1 MTAPVRPDHDGR
13 RDRDEEPA
21 ALTIA
26 ARGNGFPGEPT
37 WRGFPAAE
45 AIEDFRLACLAQ
57 AIDERELT
65 IHKQGAA
72 YFHVSGAGHEALLVG
87 LARSL
92 RAGYDWF
99 FPYYRDLAL
108 VLALGV
114 TPYDVLLQCVGAAA
128 DPASG
133 GRQMTAHW
141 GCPEL
146 HIVSQ
151 TSATG
156 SQCLPAIGCAE
167 AGRYIAAHDLT
178 GITAHADE
186 VTFVSLGEG
195 ATSEGEFWESLNTAC
210 RLRLPVV
217 YVVEDNGFAI
227 SVPVADQSPAPVSDL
242 VAGFPGLEVA
252 ELDGCDYFTVRA
264 VGAEVIARARDGAGP
279 VLIHAHVVRLSSH
292 SSSDDQ
298 TKYRCAAEIAED
310 YSNDPVRRLREEL
323 TGAGLLDS
331 EQAIAI
337 RDEVRALVATA
348 GQAALCAAKPDPA
361 SATARLWQLPELP
374 EPPECREDG
383 APVSFGE
390 AIRRTLHETMTNDE
404 RVRVFGQD
412 VADAPDEKLEGLG
425 GVFGLTHGLQ
435 RAFGD
440 DRCYNA
446 PLAEANIVGRGIGQ
460 AIRGLRPAVE
470 VQFFDYIWTAMQ
482 QIRTEAATARW
493 RSNGS
498 FCVPLVVRVAIG
510 GYLRG
515 GAIWHSQS
523 GESIFTHTPGLV
535 VMFPSRARDA
545 AGLLRAAFRCE
556 DPVLFLEHKHLFRQ
570 RYAMDPFPGPGYVL
584 PLGRATTARAGR
596 DLSVVTWG
604 ATVQLSLDAAE
615 QLAAEGVELEVID
628 LRTLAPWDKDAVAA
642 SVARTARCLVVHEDV
657 VTSGFGAEVAAFVAA
672 ECFADLDA
680 PVRRVAAQD
689 AWVGYDPGLERAVLP
704 QTADIVAAARA
715 LTAY

>member
-1 MTAPVRPDHDGR
+1 MLA
-13 RDRDEEPA
+13 DRDGPHDRGKEPA
-21 ALTIA
+21 ALTA
-26 ARGNGFPGEPT
+26 AAGADHGPGEST
-37 WRGFPAAE
+37 WRGIPVAE
-45 AIEDFRLACLAQ
+45 AIEDYRLCCLAQ
-57 AIDERELT
+57 AVDEREAT
-65 IHKQGAA
+65 FHKQGAA
-72 YFHVSGAGHEALLVG
+72 YFHVSGAGHEVLLVG

-114 TPYDVLLQCVGAAA
+114 TPYDVLLQSVGAAS

-133 GRQMTAHW
+133 GRQMSSHW
-141 GCPEL
+141 GNREL

-156 SQCLPAIGCAE
+156 SQCLPAVGCAE
-167 AGRYIAAHDLT
+167 AGRYITSHGLGGIAAH
-178 GITAHADE
+178 GDE
-186 VTFVSLGEG
+186 VTFVSLGDG
-195 ATSEGEFWESLNTAC
+195 ATSEGEFWESLNSAC

-242 VAGFPGLEVA
+242 VSGFTDLEVA
-252 ELDGCDYFTVRA
+252 RLDGCDYFAVRA
-264 VGAEVIARARDGAGP
+264 VGEKLVSRARRGAGP
-279 VLIHAHVVRLSSH
+279 VLIHARVVRLNSH

-298 TKYRCAAEIAED
+298 TKYRCAAEIAEVHAC
-310 YSNDPVRRLREEL
+310 DPVVRLRDEL
-323 TGAGLLDS
+323 IGAGFLDTK
-331 EQAIAI
+331 EALAIGA
-337 RDEVRALVATA
+337 EAQSLVA
-348 GQAALCAAKPDPA
+348 ALGHEALRAAKPEPA
-361 SATARLWQLPELP
+361 TATARCWRLPQLP
-374 EPPECREDG
+374 EPPEPATG
-383 APVSFGE
+383 GTPVTFGE
-390 AIRRTLHETMTNDE
+390 AIRLTLHEVMAADE

-460 AIRGLRPAVE
+460 ALRGLRPAVE

-482 QIRTEAATARW
+482 QIRTEAATTRW
-493 RSNGS
+493 RSNS
-498 FCVPLVVRVAIG
+498 AFSVPLVLRVAIG

-523 GESIFTHTPGLV
+523 GESIFTHIPGLIV
-535 VMFPSRARDA
+535 LFPSRARDA

-570 RYAMDPFPGPGYVL
+570 RYAMDPYPGPDYVL
-584 PLGRATTARAGR
+584 PLARAATARAGG

-604 ATVQLSLDAAE
+604 ATVQLSLEAASE
-615 QLAAEGVELEVID
+615 LAAEGIELEVID
-628 LRTLAPWDKDAVAA
+628 LRTLAPWDQAAVAT
-642 SVARTARCLVVHEDV
+642 SVARTGRCLVVHEDV
-657 VTSGFGAEVAAFVAA
+657 LTSGFGAEVAAFVAA
-672 ECFADLDA
+672 ECFGDLDA
-680 PVRRVAAQD
+680 PVRRVAAKD
-689 AWVGYDPGLERAVLP
+689 AWVGYDPGLEQAILP
-704 QTADIVAAARA
+704 QTADIVVAARA